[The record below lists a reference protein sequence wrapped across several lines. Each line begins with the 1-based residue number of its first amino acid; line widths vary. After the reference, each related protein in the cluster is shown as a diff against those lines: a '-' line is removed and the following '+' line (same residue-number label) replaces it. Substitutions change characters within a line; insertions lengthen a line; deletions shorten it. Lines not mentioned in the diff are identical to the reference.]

1 MSALREPLWLTQ
13 GDSAYRGDATARE
26 LHQVALDQAEAI
38 IDCRRCHGQGRWC
51 DDYCHECHGTGKQPA
66 TRAEWEREELFG
78 GAIDGLQ
85 EWVTEIE
92 KVERFGKHA
101 VDLRLLIDR
110 MVADLFRE
118 REEQRRAA

>member
-13 GDSAYRGDATARE
+13 GDSAYRGEPTARQ
-26 LHQVALDQAEAI
+26 LHQVALDKAEAV

-78 GAIDGLQ
+78 NALDGLA
-85 EWVTEIE
+85 EWVTELA
-92 KVERFGKHA
+92 KVERFARFGVELDA
-101 VDLRLLIDR
+101 LIGR
-110 MVADLFRE
+110 MVRALRDERARE
-118 REEQRRAA
+118 KEAA